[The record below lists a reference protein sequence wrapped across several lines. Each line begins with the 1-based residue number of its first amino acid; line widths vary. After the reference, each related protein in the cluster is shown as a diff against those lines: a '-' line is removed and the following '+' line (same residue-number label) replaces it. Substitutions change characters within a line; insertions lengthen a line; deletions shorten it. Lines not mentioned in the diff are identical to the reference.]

1 MKYVILAGLFTLPL
15 MSYAAQSNIITFKG
29 QVDDV
34 TCTITVN
41 GAQSTPIVLL
51 QTAKTSDLA
60 TAGATAT
67 PTEFNLQLTNCGA
80 ATSASAQ
87 LVGNNVTPNGNLGN
101 TGSAANVSIQ
111 ILDKGTP
118 IVFAGSSVLEAG
130 KDTALQNGS
139 GTIPFVAQY
148 YAEKVGATAG
158 TVQATM
164 QYAVT
169 YK

>member
-1 MKYVILAGLFTLPL
+1 MKRVILATLFTLPL
-15 MSYAAQSNIITFKG
+15 VSYADQSNIITFKG

-60 TAGATAT
+60 TAGTT
-67 PTEFNLQLTNCGA
+67 TMPTEFNLQLTNCGA
-80 ATSASAQ
+80 ATSATAQ
-87 LVGNNVTPNGNLGN
+87 LVGNNVTSNGNLGN
-101 TGSAANVSIQ
+101 TGSATNVSIQ

-118 IVFAGSSVLEAG
+118 ITFAGSAVLEAG
-130 KDTALQNGS
+130 KDTALKSGS

-148 YAEKVGATAG
+148 YAESAGVTAG

-164 QYAVT
+164 QYAVS